1 MQYAITSKQL
11 TDLHNGKC
19 DLYFLQQMI
28 KENYRDDSPMSTKIN
43 SAMKLMAP
51 IINQLMEEKD
61 KLQEEL
67 EDEMQKVRE
76 FLNLSSIWSVSFTK
90 KFDNSWQGKTV
101 VYNGHAVVIPENVD
115 VNAETMYVIG
125 DNLISESGDSHHI
138 FIEDFIMRKD
148 GIIQMITGS

>member
-28 KENYRDDSPMSTKIN
+28 KENYRDDSPMSIKIN

-51 IINQLMEEKD
+51 IINQLIEEKD
-61 KLQEEL
+61 KLQDQL
-67 EDEMQKVRE
+67 SDQMDKVRKAQ
-76 FLNLSSIWSVSFTK
+76 NLSSIWSVSFAK
-90 KFDNSWQGKTV
+90 KFNNSWQGKTV